1 VNKDLQWPCSDSC
14 NLVRDNAT
22 DADAAAAV
30 DDPSRL
36 TGQTKSL

>member
-1 VNKDLQWPCSDSC
+1 VSEQRPAVASDSC